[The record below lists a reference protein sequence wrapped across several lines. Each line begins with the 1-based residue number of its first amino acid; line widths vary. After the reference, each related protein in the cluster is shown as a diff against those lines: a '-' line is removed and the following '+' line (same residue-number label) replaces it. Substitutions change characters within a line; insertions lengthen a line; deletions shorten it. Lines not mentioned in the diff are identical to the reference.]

1 MWEQPSIARA
11 LALMYKV
18 CKGLKMEILV
28 KDLVAEC
35 NYALGTFEKILT
47 KNGISNHFMLNRED
61 LEKLYQNLEV
71 KNHKSFSLRLALD
84 DILNKSA

>member
-1 MWEQPSIARA
+1 M
-11 LALMYKV
+11 
-18 CKGLKMEILV
+18 GILV

-35 NYALGTFEKILT
+35 NYALSTFEKILT
-47 KNGISNHFMLNRED
+47 KNGISNHFMLKRED

-71 KNHKSFSLRLALD
+71 KNNKSLSLRLVLD